1 MTEIKLREPVANNI
15 GPAKGLYHAG
25 VTRFPGAVHQSEI
38 PMMENRKF
46 ITGLDKY
53 DPSVTSI
60 SDPTLRNKKI
70 EELTKLR
77 ESLESR
83 LGYSLDQDT
92 QEGREFFES
101 KIIDFNE
108 IERLSPQDPED
119 KLLLTIIYAN
129 MFAKEFPVAKDKD
142 QFGGDVLNTKEYYIA
157 NVEEELGTTVTK
169 KLKKA
174 KCVEYLSAMYETDPI
189 KLNKVA
195 CCVLP
200 ATISI
205 TDITS
210 KDYIYTKLDEY
221 IDGQLSLKDN
231 TSIDKALNTFL
242 EVFLLDKKELDLRT
256 TLTKAVKYNIIAKN
270 SQNKWNNRASGTILG
285 IELAE
290 VYDYYRNP
298 ENQEEYGLDKKTDQ
312 VYSLKYQIKQKEL
325 I

>member
-1 MTEIKLREPVANNI
+1 
-15 GPAKGLYHAG
+15 
-25 VTRFPGAVHQSEI
+25 
-38 PMMENRKF
+38 
-46 ITGLDKY
+46 
-53 DPSVTSI
+53 
-60 SDPTLRNKKI
+60 
-70 EELTKLR
+70 
-77 ESLESR
+77 
-83 LGYSLDQDT
+83 
-92 QEGREFFES
+92 
-101 KIIDFNE
+101 
-108 IERLSPQDPED
+108 
-119 KLLLTIIYAN
+119 
-129 MFAKEFPVAKDKD
+129 
-142 QFGGDVLNTKEYYIA
+142 
-157 NVEEELGTTVTK
+157 
-169 KLKKA
+169 
-174 KCVEYLSAMYETDPI
+174 MYETDPI